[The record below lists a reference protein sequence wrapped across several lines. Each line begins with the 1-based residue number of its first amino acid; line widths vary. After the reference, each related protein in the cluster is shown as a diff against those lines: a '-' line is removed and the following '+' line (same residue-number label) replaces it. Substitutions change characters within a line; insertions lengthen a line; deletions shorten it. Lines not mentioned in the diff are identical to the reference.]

1 MPKRPKNLKGS
12 KCAKN
17 TIVATSQ
24 VSRFHSET
32 LETLFNNVDLKQVN
46 ISVGDRDLI
55 VDTDLQLF
63 AGIHYGLVGGNG
75 TGKTTLLKCIGNKI
89 ITGFPSNIRSLYVEQ
104 LVSGLELELTVIE
117 AVINSDKERT
127 NLVRCA
133 KALEEALGSGDDTE
147 IAQCF
152 HKIQLDNQKREF
164 EDAQKTAMERSGARG
179 AVARKILNNKE
190 DELRQIEK
198 LALEEP
204 NGSHKIKLVEMVQDL
219 LNE

>member
-89 ITGFPSNIRSLYVEQ
+89 ITGFPLISEV
-104 LVSGLELELTVIE
+104 
-117 AVINSDKERT
+117 
-127 NLVRCA
+127 C
-133 KALEEALGSGDDTE
+133 
-147 IAQCF
+147 
-152 HKIQLDNQKREF
+152 
-164 EDAQKTAMERSGARG
+164 MW
-179 AVARKILNNKE
+179 NN
-190 DELRQIEK
+190 
-198 LALEEP
+198 
-204 NGSHKIKLVEMVQDL
+204 
-219 LNE
+219 